1 LVYFTLDERLSGVNV
16 HERSVVHEG
25 PYNLVVNNAALAP
38 EAEAADGCFLLPWQL
53 PPGVA
58 EGKLLCLVLSFMATC
73 TKNRLPHEL
82 RSE

>member
-1 LVYFTLDERLSGVNV
+1 LVYFTLDERISGVNV

-38 EAEAADGCFLLPWQL
+38 EAAAGRFFLPWQL

-58 EGKLLCLVLSFMATC
+58 EGNLLCLVLSFMATR
-73 TKNRLPHEL
+73 TKNRLAHEL
-82 RSE
+82 RPE

>member
-1 LVYFTLDERLSGVNV
+1 MCLPGPLLVYFTLDERVSGANV

-38 EAEAADGCFLLPWQL
+38 EAAAGCFLLPWQL

-58 EGKLLCLVLSFMATC
+58 EGNLLCLVLV
-73 TKNRLPHEL
+73 
-82 RSE
+82 